1 MHRGI
6 KTINKKFILAI
17 AVVAAVVASALIVLL
32 QGEPEEAI
40 SVVEFE
46 EFHETYFYIDANGDA
61 SGLYVALVTPS
72 ELANHLKTIIALVGT
87 DEIKKSYIESI
98 RSSLAMFGLEAR
110 NLSCEITGFGAEDNF
125 KITLRW
131 ETPKIARWKDDRW
144 TITSNWVDNQSAA
157 KEIMA
162 GEESAWIQ
170 VRTIAEL
177 YDIQVALY
185 KRSYMSALIL
195 PKSAEN
201 IYSPLLGSSQTI
213 DYGGGTHSESSLY
226 LGQIDGKP
234 AIIENGFS
242 VTATENEIT
251 ITPEHLLENSLLYT
265 INYSGIP
272 PENATFIG
280 SLDHVRLDLKYG
292 RELDDDYS
300 IYSGGSWYSLSPAQ
314 VLYYS
319 AEAITTIDQGGQ
331 FSILQPIESVAPPD
345 KEDGDWGASWEN
357 LSKNEYVALAQTIR
371 ENIKFTGEAPGTIE
385 TSIGKIRFTDALFTF
400 TRILSS
406 YWKSGELP
414 NMLTF
419 VPVPSGVLTQD
430 DKRIPANLAYFLLPD
445 TYVNTG
451 TSMVNEVLDNIY
463 EASYDNRKF
472 AEEICN
478 WTGTNITYGLSY
490 TTPTSEEVM
499 VSKKGQC
506 RDYTNVYLALNRTAR
521 MPARRVRGW
530 VVSAWQPPA
539 GWEFTIGTTPEGK
552 TIASHAWAQVYL
564 PDEGWVPVEPQS
576 RRPDLYVGKLPYE
589 VYRQSEQTWM
599 SALAAYETARGLI

>member
-1 MHRGI
+1 M
-6 KTINKKFILAI
+6 
-17 AVVAAVVASALIVLL
+17 
-32 QGEPEEAI
+32 
-40 SVVEFE
+40 
-46 EFHETYFYIDANGDA
+46 
-61 SGLYVALVTPS
+61 
-72 ELANHLKTIIALVGT
+72 
-87 DEIKKSYIESI
+87 
-98 RSSLAMFGLEAR
+98 
-110 NLSCEITGFGAEDNF
+110 
-125 KITLRW
+125 
-131 ETPKIARWKDDRW
+131 
-144 TITSNWVDNQSAA
+144 
-157 KEIMA
+157 
-162 GEESAWIQ
+162 
-170 VRTIAEL
+170 
-177 YDIQVALY
+177 
-185 KRSYMSALIL
+185 
-195 PKSAEN
+195 
-201 IYSPLLGSSQTI
+201 
-213 DYGGGTHSESSLY
+213 
-226 LGQIDGKP
+226 
-234 AIIENGFS
+234 
-242 VTATENEIT
+242 
-251 ITPEHLLENSLLYT
+251 
-265 INYSGIP
+265 
-272 PENATFIG
+272 
-280 SLDHVRLDLKYG
+280 
-292 RELDDDYS
+292 
-300 IYSGGSWYSLSPAQ
+300 
-314 VLYYS
+314 
-319 AEAITTIDQGGQ
+319 
-331 FSILQPIESVAPPD
+331 QPIESVAPPD

-414 NMLTF
+414 SVFTF
-419 VPVPSGVLTQD
+419 APVPSGELTQD
-430 DKRIPANLAYFLLPD
+430 HKRIPANLAYFLLPD

-463 EASYDNRKF
+463 EASYDNRKL

-539 GWEFTIGTTPEGK
+539 GWEFTIGTTPEGE
-552 TIASHAWAQVYL
+552 TVASHAWAQVYL